1 MKKICRTDLSV
12 KVNGNFTGICSS
24 EQRSCQKIADA
35 AGFKPQN
42 HTDFLLCN
50 KFEEVSRVDFLL
62 CLCGVLF
69 NETYLEDS

>member
-1 MKKICRTDLSV
+1 MKKICRTDLTV

-50 KFEEVSRVDFLL
+50 KFDF
-62 CLCGVLF
+62 CYAVCGILF